1 MALAGL
7 WDSFKWPTGDITPS
21 YCIITTAA
29 NSLVVPIHNRMP
41 VILEEE
47 DWPVWLGEQPGDLL
61 ALLHPPAADLL
72 QCQPVRGT
80 ARTARDN
87 RRAKR

>member
-47 DWPVWLGEQPGDLL
+47 DWPVWLGEQPGRS
-61 ALLHPPAADLL
+61 ASAPSPACGGPA
-72 QCQPVRGT
+72 GMS
-80 ARTARDN
+80 ARPRDG
-87 RRAKR
+87 KDGEG